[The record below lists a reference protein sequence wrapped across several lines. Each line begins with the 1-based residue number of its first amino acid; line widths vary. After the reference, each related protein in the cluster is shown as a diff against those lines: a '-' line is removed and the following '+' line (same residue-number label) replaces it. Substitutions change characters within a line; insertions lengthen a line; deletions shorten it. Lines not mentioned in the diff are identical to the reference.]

1 MFSVAVTLNTTYHT
15 VLAPQ
20 YGLSVLR
27 KNTKSKY
34 VEWRI
39 LVGCIQSLQFDSG
52 LWSQSWCS
60 RSYWAQVGLPT
71 NIKSIIWIGVFHN
84 LQVTFFVGK
93 NNFFFA
99 CCFFFTVHMSSMYRP
114 IKEVPSFCLFFCQS
128 VIDDVLYK
136 PIKLSIDTLCIIPL
150 NCHCACYLSY
160 LFVFFHQ
167 KFNLWNHVVWVV
179 DIETSLDYNN
189 NMCRWWD
196 GAGGWPLWL

>member
-20 YGLSVLR
+20 YGLSVLL

-34 VEWRI
+34 IEWRM

-93 NNFFFA
+93 NNFFLHVVSFLLST
-99 CCFFFTVHMSSMYRP
+99 CLPCTDRLKKSHHFVCSFVKVSLMMFY
-114 IKEVPSFCLFFCQS
+114 INPSN
-128 VIDDVLYK
+128 Y
-136 PIKLSIDTLCIIPL
+136 PL
-150 NCHCACYLSY
+150 THCALS
-160 LFVFFHQ
+160 L
-167 KFNLWNHVVWVV
+167 
-179 DIETSLDYNN
+179 
-189 NMCRWWD
+189 
-196 GAGGWPLWL
+196 

>member
-71 NIKSIIWIGVFHN
+71 NIKSIIWIGVFQN
-84 LQVTFFVGK
+84 LRVTFLWVK
-93 NNFFFA
+93 
-99 CCFFFTVHMSSMYRP
+99 T
-114 IKEVPSFCLFFCQS
+114 KLFFCM
-128 VIDDVLYK
+128 LLLL
-136 PIKLSIDTLCIIPL
+136 LSTCLPCTDRLKKSHHFVCSFVKVSLMMFYINPSNYPL
-150 NCHCACYLSY
+150 THCALS
-160 LFVFFHQ
+160 L
-167 KFNLWNHVVWVV
+167 
-179 DIETSLDYNN
+179 
-189 NMCRWWD
+189 
-196 GAGGWPLWL
+196 